1 MTDSL
6 HTHDLKQLNERLA
19 KLEASQAQ
27 SAAPARPV
35 SLTLMIYSDN
45 YDKVGMAY
53 TMALTAAAMGWQVHM
68 FFAFWGISAAR
79 LKTSYK
85 GKSLLNRMITLMTG
99 KTLKSLSVS
108 KFNMLGLGKHLFA
121 LMGPDKRMPDC
132 HALAQEAAA
141 NPLITLTACSA
152 TVRMMGIHKHE
163 MLEGVREGGMVTY
176 LHRASASEVSY
187 II

>member
-1 MTDSL
+1 MNESIHAVDM
-6 HTHDLKQLNERLA
+6 KQFNERLE
-19 KLEASQAQ
+19 KLEASLGNTTMRGG
-27 SAAPARPV
+27 PG

-79 LKTSYK
+79 MKVSYK
-85 GKSLLNRMITLMTG
+85 GKSFLNRMITLMTG
-99 KTLKSLSVS
+99 KTLKNLTVS
-108 KFNMLGLGKHLFA
+108 KFNMLGIGKHVFA

-141 NPLITLTACSA
+141 SPLITLTACSA
-152 TVRMMGIHKHE
+152 TVRMMGIQPHE
-163 MLEGVREGGMVTY
+163 MLNGMREGGMVTF